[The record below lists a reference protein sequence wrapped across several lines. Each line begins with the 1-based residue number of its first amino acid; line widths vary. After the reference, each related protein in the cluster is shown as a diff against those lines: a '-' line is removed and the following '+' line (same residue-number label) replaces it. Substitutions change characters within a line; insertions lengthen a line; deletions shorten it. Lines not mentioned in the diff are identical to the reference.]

1 MNSSLLALLSQI
13 FSPVVAFL
21 KQQGAWDS
29 LVAFWAAANGF
40 FAAVYSWL
48 SAHADMAAIWQ
59 WAITFFKFVF
69 AVLITLFKVLTDIFT
84 WVTQYLK

>member
-13 FSPVVAFL
+13 FSPIISYL

-29 LVAFWAAANGF
+29 LVAFWAAASNF
-40 FAAVYSWL
+40 FGAVYSWL
-48 SAHADMAAIWQ
+48 SVHVDMAIVWQ

-84 WVTQYLK
+84 WLTQYLK